1 VRKDLRGPLRA
12 HPALVELRAQRAVYV
27 RLIGRWE
34 LPAGVVGDVEAPA
47 PRRKRVP
54 ALRGVSG
61 GVA

>member
-1 VRKDLRGPLRA
+1 
-12 HPALVELRAQRAVYV
+12 
-27 RLIGRWE
+27 LIGRWE